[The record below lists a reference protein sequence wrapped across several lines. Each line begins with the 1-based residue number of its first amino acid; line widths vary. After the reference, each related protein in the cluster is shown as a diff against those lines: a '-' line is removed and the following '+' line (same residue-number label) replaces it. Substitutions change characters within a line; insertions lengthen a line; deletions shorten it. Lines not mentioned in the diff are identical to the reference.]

1 MEILEKLY
9 KESVTFSNATQ
20 SQNEKKCVDSFLKHM
35 YVCCSEQ
42 GFRQFHKN
50 RDNKKGKCI
59 LMNGEISKSGKHT
72 WGMER
77 KGGGLEESGRRFNK
91 TIPLEML

>member
-1 MEILEKLY
+1 MSKDLGNPTKTEII
-9 KESVTFSNATQ
+9 
-20 SQNEKKCVDSFLKHM
+20 
-35 YVCCSEQ
+35 
-42 GFRQFHKN
+42 
-50 RDNKKGKCI
+50 KKGKCI

-91 TIPLEML
+91 TIPFEML

>member
-1 MEILEKLY
+1 MK
-9 KESVTFSNATQ
+9 KNVFSY
-20 SQNEKKCVDSFLKHM
+20 VDSFLKHM

-42 GFRQFHKN
+42 GFRQSHKN
-50 RDNKKGKCI
+50 RDNKKGKYI

-91 TIPLEML
+91 TIPFEML